1 MQNCDSITPD
11 LAQPPT
17 ASKRPGGNCG
27 PACYAGDSLMS
38 DLVQPPTASQRL
50 GGNCGPACY
59 AGDSVMPDLAQSPTA
74 SKRLGGNCGSACYAG
89 DSITNLSI
97 RHQCDDYDSYRAAR
111 VKSLFNAE
119 SGCNFN
125 LDVEMDLSGEWN
137 IGVVVGPSGSG
148 KTSIGKKIF
157 GCMADT
163 PDSLRENTEAAQRG
177 GGVTD
182 GEAYRQS
189 RLATEIHD
197 YHKRWPQDK
206 PIIDAIVPKGSFD
219 EVTGA
224 LASVGLGDVPAW
236 LRPFHVLSNGEQFR
250 AGLARLICEKPKQVV
265 IDEFTS
271 VIDRR
276 IAQIGSQAFQKAW
289 RRANPTGKAVLLTPH
304 YDILDW
310 VQPDWLLDLR
320 TGKFARG
327 CLRRRPPINVEIF
340 KVNGSYWRFFKQH
353 YYLNLPMPPAAEYYV
368 GLAEGELAFHTCV
381 CPFFTANAYRAT
393 RLVVMP
399 EWQGAGIGVRLL
411 EWVCQRYLDGL
422 GRCNKKLSTFF
433 HTSHPQL
440 CAALRRRPCWINTK
454 RSLYGGNKT
463 KSAASLTKS
472 GSTVTSGYGGHFRA
486 VQSFKYIGHE
496 DEEGGGAK

>member
-1 MQNCDSITPD
+1 MQNCDSIT
-11 LAQPPT
+11 
-17 ASKRPGGNCG
+17 GE
-27 PACYAGDSLMS
+27 
-38 DLVQPPTASQRL
+38 RL
-50 GGNCGPACY
+50 
-59 AGDSVMPDLAQSPTA
+59 T
-74 SKRLGGNCGSACYAG
+74 
-89 DSITNLSI
+89 TLSI

-119 SGCNFN
+119 NGCNFN
-125 LDVEMDLSGEWN
+125 LDVEIDLSGEWN

-148 KTSIGKKIF
+148 KTSVGRRIF
-157 GCMADT
+157 G
-163 PDSLRENTEAAQRG
+163 EN
-177 GGVTD
+177 
-182 GEAYRQS
+182 
-189 RLATEIHD
+189 TEIHD
-197 YHKRWPQDK
+197 YYKRWPHDK
-206 PIIDAIVPKGSFD
+206 PIIDAIVPTGSFD

-250 AGLARLICEKPKQVV
+250 AGLARLICEKPQQVV

-276 IAQIGSQAFQKAW
+276 IALIGSQAFQKAW
-289 RRANPTGKAVLLTPH
+289 RRNNPTGKAVLLTPH

-340 KVNGSYWRFFKQH
+340 KVNGSYWRHFKPH
-353 YYLNLPMPPAAEYYV
+353 YYLDLPMPPAAEYYV
-368 GLAEGELAFHTCV
+368 GTADGELAFHLAI

-486 VQSFKYIGHE
+486 VQSFKYIGY
-496 DEEGGGAK
+496 EEGTK